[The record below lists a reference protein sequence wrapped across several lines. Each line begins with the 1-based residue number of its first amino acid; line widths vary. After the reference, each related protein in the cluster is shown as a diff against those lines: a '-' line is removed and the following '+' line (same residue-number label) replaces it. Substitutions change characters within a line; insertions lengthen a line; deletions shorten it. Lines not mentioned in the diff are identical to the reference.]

1 MIWGLSNSGI
11 RESGNAKMKL
21 CVLRGIVVNL
31 AVNGHTAFFRLVLVF
46 FPQLLFSQDAY
57 RLNIIPVDQTEA
69 FLQEQLDLPEEFTDS
84 LSVLTAIEDI
94 RNQLRQK
101 SYLGLSVDSMAWKD
115 KQATIWLYVG
125 PLWRL
130 NRIYPADPDDP
141 IWEKARIRWK
151 NLRDKELVLK
161 EIEWVREA
169 ALSAAENNGY
179 PFAQVRLDSLEISGN
194 RVEAALVIDK
204 GPLLVWKDVLPLG
217 DAKIKNSFLRAYLGI
232 KAGEPY
238 SREKFL
244 QVSKRLRELS
254 YLQLAEE
261 PSILFSGR
269 EATLNLNLKKRRA
282 SRFDFLIGVLPN
294 SSQNGRLIITGDFEG
309 EFVNSFGLGERL
321 YAQFEQLRPQT
332 QQLHLAANVPYL
344 LELPLGVDV
353 DFQLYKRDTTFL
365 DLDATLGIQWL
376 FEGGSNLSTFW
387 NLRSSSLLSLDTD
400 RLNELQNLP
409 DTLDYRTNSFGIAYT
424 ADQLDYRFNPRQ
436 GWRVHLR
443 SGAGLKQV
451 RRNSRILESDLAPQ
465 YDSIPLRAVQF
476 RLEGQ
481 GAYFIPVFR
490 RSTLMAGFKG
500 GSLISDNPVYA
511 NEQFRIGGTKVL
523 RGFDEQQFFVTH
535 YAVGTLEY
543 RLLID
548 TNSYI
553 FTFFDGGW
561 ISSVTT
567 QTNRRDTPIGF
578 GAGLALDT
586 KAGIFGLSLAYGK
599 QENLPLNFGAPKLH
613 VGYVSRF

>member
-1 MIWGLSNSGI
+1 MDYG
-11 RESGNAKMKL
+11 
-21 CVLRGIVVNL
+21 
-31 AVNGHTAFFRLVLVF
+31 
-46 FPQLLFSQDAY
+46 
-57 RLNIIPVDQTEA
+57 LNIIPVDQSEE
-69 FLQEQLDLPEEFTDS
+69 FLQKQLDLPEEFTDS
-84 LSVLTAIEDI
+84 LGVLAAIEDI
-94 RNQLRQK
+94 RLQLQQK
-101 SYLGLSVDSMAWKD
+101 SYLGVSVDSLVWQE

-125 PLWRL
+125 KLWRL
-130 NRIYPADPDDP
+130 NRIHPANPEDP
-141 IWEKARIRWK
+141 IWEKVRIRWK
-151 NLRDKELVLK
+151 NLRDKELSPE
-161 EIEWVREA
+161 EIEWVRET
-169 ALSAAENNGY
+169 ALAAAENNGY
-179 PFAQVRLDSLEISGN
+179 PFARVYLDSLEVSGN
-194 RVEAALVIDK
+194 QVEAALVIDK
-204 GPLLVWKDVLPLG
+204 GPFLVWKDVLPLG
-217 DAKIKNSFLRAYLGI
+217 DARIKASFLRPYLGI

-244 QVSKRLRELS
+244 RVSKRLRELP

-309 EFVNSFGLGERL
+309 EFMNPFGLGERL

-365 DLDATLGIQWL
+365 DLDVTLGIQWL
-376 FEGGSNLSTFW
+376 FEGGDNLSTFW
-387 NLRSSSLLSLDTD
+387 NLRSSSLLSLNTD
-400 RLNELQNLP
+400 RLNELQSLP

-436 GWRVHLR
+436 GWRVHFR
-443 SGAGLKQV
+443 AGAGIKQV

-465 YDSIPLRAVQF
+465 YDSIALRSVQF

-490 RSTLMAGFKG
+490 RSTLMLGFKG
-500 GSLISDNPVYA
+500 GGLISDNPIYA

-567 QTNRRDTPIGF
+567 QTDRRDTPLGF

-586 KAGIFGLSLAYGK
+586 KAGIFSLSLAYGK
-599 QENLPLNFGAPKLH
+599 QENLPINFGAPKLH